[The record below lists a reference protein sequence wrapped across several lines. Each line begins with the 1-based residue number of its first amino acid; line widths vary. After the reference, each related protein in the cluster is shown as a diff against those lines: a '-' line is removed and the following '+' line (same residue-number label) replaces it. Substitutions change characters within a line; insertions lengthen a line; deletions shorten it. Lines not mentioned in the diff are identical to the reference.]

1 MPQRPNFDM
10 KSETVAP
17 VFGTVGILET
27 GETKQPIIGA
37 YYDREPEFAGLY
49 VLLPSGSV
57 SYYEVNP
64 EDLSPVGLTRNVEF
78 VAEGQNIF
86 IRDLLASDGEWL
98 SEYKTELP
106 LVVLYQTIIKQSK
119 PAIEKILGVE
129 LPDDTP
135 VFEAMYVYYLE
146 GSEQIT
152 NLIYMSN
159 FGIYARDEAGWIDA
173 DISTP
178 SYQNLETIEID
189 PESADELIQTL
200 DENTGIMTVEEAK
213 MYAAKSTQEG
223 VE

>member
-1 MPQRPNFDM
+1 MPQRPDFDM

-17 VFGTVGILET
+17 VFGTVGVLET
-27 GETKQPIIGA
+27 GDIKQPIIGA

-49 VLLPSGSV
+49 TLLPSGSV
-57 SYYEVNP
+57 GYYEVNP
-64 EDLSPVGLTRNVEF
+64 EELSPMGMTRNIEF
-78 VAEGQNIF
+78 SVGGTAYM
-86 IRDLLASDGEWL
+86 IRDLLESDGEWI

-135 VFEAMYVYYLE
+135 MFEAMYVYYLE
-146 GSEQIT
+146 GAEQIT

-159 FGIYARDEAGWIDA
+159 FGTYARDDAGWIEA

-178 SYQNLETIEID
+178 AYQNLDTIEID
-189 PESADELIQTL
+189 PKSADELIQTL
-200 DENTGIMTVEEAK
+200 DANTGIMTVAEANN
-213 MYAAKSTQEG
+213 YTSDSTQEG